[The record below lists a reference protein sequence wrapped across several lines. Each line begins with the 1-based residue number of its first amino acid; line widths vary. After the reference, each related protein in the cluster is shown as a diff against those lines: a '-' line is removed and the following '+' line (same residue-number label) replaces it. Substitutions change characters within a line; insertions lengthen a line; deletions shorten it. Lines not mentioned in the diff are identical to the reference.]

1 MRLAL
6 SATLGIVGFC
16 QAASAANFPP
26 VNDGRVMFA
35 AVSNEV
41 ALSDQIR
48 EPFGLQYVRAPEG
61 PLWVKFRDL
70 KSHVLADLEAL
81 SHCRDG
87 LDKCRS
93 PPAIHYLS
101 IIDKARKQK
110 GLERIETVNRG
121 VNTALHYQSDWS
133 QYREPDKWASPLET
147 FQSDRG
153 DCEDF
158 ATAKLVALYAA
169 GTPLDDLW
177 LVLGFDRAVQQHHM
191 IAAVRLDGRWLLL
204 ENRTMVMFEDK
215 DYPNFNL
222 LFLINHESVREIR
235 RPVFTIDGV
244 LASDR
249 D

>member
-1 MRLAL
+1 MCWPISKHSTTA
-6 SATLGIVGFC
+6 G
-16 QAASAANFPP
+16 N
-26 VNDGRVMFA
+26 
-35 AVSNEV
+35 
-41 ALSDQIR
+41 
-48 EPFGLQYVRAPEG
+48 
-61 PLWVKFRDL
+61 
-70 KSHVLADLEAL
+70 
-81 SHCRDG
+81 G

-93 PPAIHYLS
+93 PPVIHYLA

-110 GLERIETVNRG
+110 GLERIETVNSG
-121 VNTALHYQSDWS
+121 VNTALHFQSDWS
-133 QYREPDKWASPLET
+133 QYREPDKWASPLES
-147 FQSDRG
+147 FRSGRG

-158 ATAKLVALYAA
+158 ATAKVVALYAA

-177 LVLGFDRAVQQHHM
+177 LVLGFDKAVQQHHM

-215 DYPNFNL
+215 DYPNFDL